1 MAVKCGLSDGDS
13 ASLEIW
19 IIFWHVWKFEK
30 FWEKLKSEVSRNF
43 TPVEIFF
50 FQKPQKLS
58 PKTTSLISKICIE
71 LVRRSTRNPRI
82 EHHQVPNYRTWI
94 TNMWLPRDQLWVII
108 MTNKEKLIPGFYVFR
123 LERACP
129 L

>member
-1 MAVKCGLSDGDS
+1 MRLNRCEMWFVGSISTIKKLVQFFGMSEFLS
-13 ASLEIW
+13 
-19 IIFWHVWKFEK
+19 FERK
-30 FWEKLKSEVSRNF
+30 KQAKWANF
-43 TPVEIFF
+43 TPVELLF

-71 LVRRSTRNPRI
+71 LVHKSMLT
-82 EHHQVPNYRTWI
+82 HVYRTPSWFPI
-94 TNMWLPRDQLWVII
+94 TKRKLWTRIPSVFFKIVMNCRETHPR
-108 MTNKEKLIPGFYVFR
+108 FYVFR